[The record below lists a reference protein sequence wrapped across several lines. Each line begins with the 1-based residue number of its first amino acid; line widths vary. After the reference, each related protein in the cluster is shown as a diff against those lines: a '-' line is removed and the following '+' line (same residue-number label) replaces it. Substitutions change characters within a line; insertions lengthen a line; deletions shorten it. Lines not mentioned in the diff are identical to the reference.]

1 MGSSH
6 SSGSSSYELE
16 AKQEAAEKAEKEK
29 LKAEREEAIAAAN
42 RSVSGGNEG
51 GQGSGGGAY
60 ENGVLSKVGK
70 KKSTLAGEGEQ
81 TFGEGKSLG
90 G

>member
-1 MGSSH
+1 MGSSR
-6 SSGSSSYELE
+6 SGGSSSYELE
-16 AKQEAAEKAEKEK
+16 MKREVAEAKERAR
-29 LKAEREEAIAAAN
+29 LRAEREKAIDAAN
-42 RSVSGGNEG
+42 RSVVGGNEG
-51 GQGSGGGAY
+51 GSGSGGSAY

-81 TFGEGKSLG
+81 TFGEAKSLG